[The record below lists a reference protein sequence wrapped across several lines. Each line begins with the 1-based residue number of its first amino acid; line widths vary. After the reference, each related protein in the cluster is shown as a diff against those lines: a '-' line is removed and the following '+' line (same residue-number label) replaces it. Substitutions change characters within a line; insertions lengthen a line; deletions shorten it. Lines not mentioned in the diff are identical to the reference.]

1 MDIIYKLDCECSYWP
16 ISLAVWETKCKDGG
30 YIGIIT
36 RFWETAHLP
45 LPNANINTQFLLRE
59 KFDHYDHH

>member
-1 MDIIYKLDCECSYWP
+1 MDIIYKLDRECSYWP
-16 ISLAVWETKCKDGG
+16 FSLAARETKCKDGG

-45 LPNANINTQFLLRE
+45 LPNANINT
-59 KFDHYDHH
+59 